1 MSVISVGVDRAT
13 ASRAFFAILHRDV
26 YVTGRE
32 LPAFAAQVILQPFF
46 MLFVFGKVLSSLGY
60 TQNNYSDLLFPGL
73 VSLTAVLT
81 AMQTLAFPLV
91 AEFGWTR
98 EIEDRLLAP
107 MEIEW
112 LAVEKVIAGM
122 IQSLVAGLV
131 VLPSAWLIMGK
142 GVAVSLDH
150 PFAFLA
156 IALLV
161 GVVAASVGLT
171 LGCSVGQTQIGLM
184 FSLVLAPMI
193 FFGCTYYP
201 WSALATFPI
210 LSRVVLANP
219 VVYASEG
226 FRSTLA
232 PQFPHLPEWSIFLGL
247 ILSAAFFFLL
257 GLRQFRRKAII

>member
-1 MSVISVGVDRAT
+1 MRTFLAML
-13 ASRAFFAILHRDV
+13 ARDAHV
-26 YVTGRE
+26 ARRNFIFT
-32 LPAFAAQVILQPFF
+32 LLQTLLQP
-46 MLFVFGKVLSSLGY
+46 MLLVFVFGRVMTTAGFMPVHYKTLLLPGIIALSMILAGVQS
-60 TQNNYSDLLFPGL
+60 
-73 VSLTAVLT
+73 V
-81 AMQTLAFPLV
+81 AMPLIS
-91 AEFGWTR
+91 EFQFTR

-122 IQSLVAGLV
+122 AQALVAGIV

-142 GVAVSLDH
+142 GVALDLSH
-150 PFAFLA
+150 PFLFGGV
-156 IALLV
+156 ALLV
-161 GVVAASVGLT
+161 AAVAASVGLT

-201 WSALATFPI
+201 WSALAAFPV

-226 FRSTLA
+226 FRSALV
-232 PQFPHLPEWSIFLGL
+232 PQFPHLPVWGIFLGL
-247 ILSAAFFFLL
+247 LVSVGFFFLF
-257 GLRQFRRKAII
+257 GLRQFRKKAII